1 MATRKKNPAA
11 PMNPPTPTG
20 PIQPDQ
26 GEQTVLERKTQRV
39 APPQRYQVVMLN
51 DDYTPMEFV
60 VEVIVEFF
68 GKTRESATQIMLDIH
83 EKGRGICG
91 IYAKDIAQTKAD
103 QVVGAAQ
110 HAGHPLQC
118 VCEPV
123 PA

>member
-1 MATRKKNPAA
+1 MATRKK
-11 PMNPPTPTG
+11 PPTP
-20 PIQPDQ
+20 PIKPQIPSEPDQ
-26 GEQTVLERKTQRV
+26 GEQVVLERQTQKV
-39 APPQRYQVVMLN
+39 EPPKRYQVVMLN

-68 GKTRESATQIMLDIH
+68 GKTREAATQIMLAIH

-91 IYAKDIAQTKAD
+91 LYARDIAETKAE
-103 QVVGAAQ
+103 QVLSAAL

-123 PA
+123 PE